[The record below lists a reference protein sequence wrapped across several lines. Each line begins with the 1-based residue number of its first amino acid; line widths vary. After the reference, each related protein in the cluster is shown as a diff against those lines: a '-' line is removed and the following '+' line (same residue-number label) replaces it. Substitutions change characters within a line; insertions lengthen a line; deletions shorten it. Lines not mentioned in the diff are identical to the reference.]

1 MLKFNRLKLTKPKD
15 NIKMTSE
22 KKIVGAAKF
31 CFQFK
36 WYYFVKEAL
45 NFNVSKNKS
54 ADTLT

>member
-1 MLKFNRLKLTKPKD
+1 
-15 NIKMTSE
+15 MTSE